1 MSEHSFEEHLA
12 NEDDFELRSRA
23 KKRRVAVGIASAVA
37 NIASSIVSFAGRSF
51 NYGGGRKSG
60 AKTIKRDRVD
70 IDKQIHQLDDRHFR
84 RKYRMDKD
92 SFYQL
97 LDIISPHLPQTGAK
111 RTKPGTVPNGKNHHV
126 GWHHC
131 HLTTTLKSCW

>member
-60 AKTIKRDRVD
+60 AKTFKRDRVD

-84 RKYRMDKD
+84 RKYRMDKVVGGTIR
-92 SFYQL
+92 SA
-97 LDIISPHLPQTGAK
+97 SPPHQAAPWRREFAK
-111 RTKPGTVPNGKNHHV
+111 ACIGSIRLVD
-126 GWHHC
+126 
-131 HLTTTLKSCW
+131 

>member
-1 MSEHSFEEHLA
+1 MSEDSFDEHLA

-60 AKTIKRDRVD
+60 AKTIKCDRVD

-92 SFYQL
+92 SFYQP
-97 LDIISPHLPQTGAK
+97 LDIISRIISVALQEANADK
-111 RTKPGTVPNGKNHHV
+111 FCLEIIIIIIISNVNDNNTV
-126 GWHHC
+126 
-131 HLTTTLKSCW
+131 

>member
-92 SFYQL
+92 SEVPTDFSHIFLGL
-97 LDIISPHLPQTGAK
+97 LRCQVEVTFVTNDGMIEVRVKGAL
-111 RTKPGTVPNGKNHHV
+111 RN
-126 GWHHC
+126 C
-131 HLTTTLKSCW
+131 